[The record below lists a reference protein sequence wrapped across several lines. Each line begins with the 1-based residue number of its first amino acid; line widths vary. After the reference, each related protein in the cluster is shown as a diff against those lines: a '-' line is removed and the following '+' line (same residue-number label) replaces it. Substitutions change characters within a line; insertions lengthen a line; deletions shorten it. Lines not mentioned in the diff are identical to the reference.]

1 MPRSTCRAAIPLLS
15 AALIALTTATLPSPA
30 HAAPGRQPMEQC
42 VNRVLARLARAR
54 ADEAQVGLTVVS
66 QCDGPLRAA
75 LAEAI
80 QSGEAPLCT
89 VESCMGNLARQLA
102 LRGPGGLHLDTG
114 ASSLRVD
121 LRVERYD
128 QRAELSH

>member
-30 HAAPGRQPMEQC
+30 HAAPGRQSMEQC

-89 VESCMGNLARQLA
+89 LESCMGMARSRASDEATAEYRQRF
-102 LRGPGGLHLDTG
+102 LR
-114 ASSLRVD
+114 R
-121 LRVERYD
+121 
-128 QRAELSH
+128 

>member
-1 MPRSTCRAAIPLLS
+1 MPRSTCRAATLLLS
-15 AALIALTTATLPSPA
+15 AALIALTTSTLPSPA
-30 HAAPGRQPMEQC
+30 HAAPGRRSMEQC
-42 VNRVLARLARAR
+42 VDRVLARLTRAR

-89 VESCMGNLARQLA
+89 VESCMGMARSRASDEATAEYRQRF
-102 LRGPGGLHLDTG
+102 LR
-114 ASSLRVD
+114 R
-121 LRVERYD
+121 
-128 QRAELSH
+128 